1 MRNLAIIG
9 SGDLGRQIAYHATN
23 DKHYN
28 VVGFFDDFAKKNSII
43 NGFIVLGNLNDI
55 EELYKSDVFDEIIN
69 GIGYKHLS
77 FREKLFKSLKNNNVK
92 FATLI
97 HSSCYI
103 DPSCK
108 IGEGVCILP
117 GSVLDQN
124 VVIENNVL
132 INVACTISHDSI
144 IKANTFLSPRV
155 VVAGFVTIGERCNI
169 GINSTIIDNISIAD
183 DVQTGGGTVVIN
195 DLKEQGLYVGNPSRF
210 IR

>member
-1 MRNLAIIG
+1 M
-9 SGDLGRQIAYHATN
+9 
-23 DKHYN
+23 
-28 VVGFFDDFAKKNSII
+28 
-43 NGFIVLGNLNDI
+43 
-55 EELYKSDVFDEIIN
+55 
-69 GIGYKHLS
+69 
-77 FREKLFKSLKNNNVK
+77 
-92 FATLI
+92 
-97 HSSCYI
+97 
-103 DPSCK
+103 
-108 IGEGVCILP
+108 CILP